1 MISNDWVLGVG
12 DVSFYEDFTNSR
24 AIFTITKKN
33 KKY

>member
-12 DVSFYEDFTNSR
+12 DDSFYFTNSR
-24 AIFTITKKN
+24 AIFTITQKD